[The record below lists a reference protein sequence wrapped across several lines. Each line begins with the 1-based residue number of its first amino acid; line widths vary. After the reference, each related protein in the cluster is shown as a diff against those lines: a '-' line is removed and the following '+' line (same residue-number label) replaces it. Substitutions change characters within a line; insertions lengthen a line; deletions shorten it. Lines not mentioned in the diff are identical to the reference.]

1 MHEYSINKM
10 HKKNEPCG
18 SALVLPSPFQRA
30 GVTRLRGLVH
40 TCIPRN
46 RTPRGFGSLAARSYI
61 ALVGFGS
68 SPLPRFPHKVS
79 GWPPLLS
86 HLRTVA
92 PSFTSRLRVLSGL
105 TSLTWASVSPWPC
118 PLKCLYISTDFRE
131 SQALFS
137 IFFEIFFGSPEHPHG
152 ALGGVALT
160 ISGEEVVSGVVTM
173 AENGD
178 QPEAGN
184 LVATPRHGGFEA
196 IAIGHDRYLQG

>member
-1 MHEYSINKM
+1 MQAAGRLINIHEVCINIP
-10 HKKNEPCG
+10 HYRIKKNEPCG

-68 SPLPRFPHKVS
+68 SPLPRFPHRVS

-92 PSFTSRLRVLSGL
+92 PSFTSRRRVLSGL
-105 TSLTWASVSPWPC
+105 TSLTWASELS
-118 PLKCLYISTDFRE
+118 
-131 SQALFS
+131 
-137 IFFEIFFGSPEHPHG
+137 
-152 ALGGVALT
+152 VALPP
-160 ISGEEVVSGVVTM
+160 EVS
-173 AENGD
+173 
-178 QPEAGN
+178 
-184 LVATPRHGGFEA
+184 L
-196 IAIGHDRYLQG
+196 Y